1 MPFRACFLLLL
12 LCCPLFTS
20 CAGDRP
26 APAGPF
32 PEPPLSAEDEP
43 VDPGCSYFYFLWGSH
58 AEINQYYPEALEAYE
73 KALICDPQAANI
85 REKIP
90 VLLLKMED
98 FVRAA
103 EWLNHAVKEEPDN
116 LSYPLLLA
124 NIALHH
130 ENYEEAIHHYDQAV
144 RIDPEN
150 QEVQLRRGLLY
161 DHIEKYQEAEQIFS
175 ALLKANGQYYP
186 AHLALARLYK
196 QTDRPENAA
205 LSYER
210 ALALNWSKEL
220 AYELGYFYVGQ
231 ELHEDALRIYTTITD
246 NDHFDERAAL
256 NRIQTLLDL
265 NENTQALKELR
276 ILRTFS
282 SSPAMID
289 MIISKV
295 LLRENHVAAAR
306 ELLEKIARRENSS
319 EARYML
325 ALLAF
330 QEDDSPTALA
340 HLRQIPPD
348 REEFEEAVYLQVRI
362 HEKEGQLDQAIA
374 LLKTHLAAQAGER
387 PLFFTL
393 LASVLQRQGDNSA
406 AIAALAEAVARYPN
420 DPRLLF
426 DYGMLLERTGR
437 SAQAMKTMEQVLYLQ
452 PDHAEALNFIGYTWA
467 DNNTNLEQALEYIA
481 RADRLRPNNGYIIDS
496 LGWVYYRL
504 GDFEQAARKL
514 QRAVSLVP
522 GDPHI
527 HDHLGDVYHSMNRQ
541 EEALQSYQKALEL
554 FAEEEKRSTVQKKI
568 NELNRPKP

>member
-1 MPFRACFLLLL
+1 MPFRTWILLLL
-12 LCCPLFTS
+12 LCCALFTS
-20 CAGDRP
+20 CADDRP
-26 APAGPF
+26 SPHGPF
-32 PEPPLSAEDEP
+32 PAPPLFAEDDP

-58 AEINQYYPEALEAYE
+58 AEINHHYPEALEAYE
-73 KALICDPQAANI
+73 KALICDPQAAYI
-85 REKIP
+85 QEKIP

-98 FVRAA
+98 FVRAT
-103 EWLNHAVKEEPDN
+103 EWLRHAVKEEPDN
-116 LSYPLLLA
+116 LSYRLLLA
-124 NIALHH
+124 NLALHH
-130 ENYEEAIHHYDQAV
+130 ENYEEAIHHYDEAV

-161 DHIEKYQEAEQIFS
+161 NHIEKYQEAEQIFS
-175 ALLKANGQYYP
+175 ELLKANGQYYP

-196 QTDRPENAA
+196 QTDRPQNATF
-205 LSYER
+205 SYER

-231 ELHEDALRIYTTITD
+231 ALHEDALRIYTTITD

-265 NENTQALKELR
+265 EENATALKELR

-295 LLRENHVAAAR
+295 LLREDEVAAAR
-306 ELLEKIARRENSS
+306 DLLEKIARRDSSS

-340 HLRQIPPD
+340 YLSQILPD
-348 REEFEEAVYLQVRI
+348 SEEFEEAVYLQVRI
-362 HEKEGQLDQAIA
+362 HDKDGQLDQAIA
-374 LLKTHLAAQAGER
+374 LLRKHLAAQAGER

-393 LASVLQRQGDNSA
+393 LASLLQRQGDNSA
-406 AIAALAEAVARYPN
+406 AIAALAEAVTRYPN

-426 DYGMLLERTGR
+426 DYGMVLEKTGR
-437 SAQAMKTMEQVLYLQ
+437 SDQAMKTMVQVLHLH

-467 DNNTNLEQALEYIA
+467 DNNTNLEQALEYIE
-481 RADRLRPNNGYIIDS
+481 RADRLRPNNGFIIDS

-504 GDFEQAARKL
+504 GDFEQAAREL

-527 HDHLGDVYHSMNRQ
+527 HDHLGDVYRSMNRR

-554 FAEEEKRSTVQKKI
+554 FAEEDKRGTVQKKI
-568 NELNRPKP
+568 DELNRS